1 MCERYERKIRIM
13 KSHRNS
19 YSKVGAPENHPD
31 TESLRPLERGQSL
44 NTRER
49 RNISRKVISYEEGD
63 LRGIVAKALAGSIN
77 PYHALLENGLIK
89 SAAEFFEQD
98 DK

>member
-1 MCERYERKIRIM
+1 M

-19 YSKVGAPENHPD
+19 HSKVDAPETHPD
-31 TESLRPLERGQSL
+31 TEIPRPPEQGQTL
-44 NTRER
+44 NTKER
-49 RNISRKVISYEEGD
+49 RETSRKVISYEEGD
-63 LRGIVAKALAGSIN
+63 LRGIVAKALAGSID
-77 PYHALLENGLIK
+77 PYRALLENGVIK